1 MTKTINNR
9 KNMTTQELE
18 AVSGGVVP
26 WAAISVGIAAAKLT
40 YDLVKVFHISWTLFE
55 TNHDFRTV
63 TEGNVFCCNMTSN

>member
-26 WAAISVGIAAAKLT
+26 
-40 YDLVKVFHISWTLFE
+40 YDLSYAAGKSFYNLTH
-55 TNHDFRTV
+55 
-63 TEGNVFCCNMTSN
+63 

>member
-40 YDLVKVFHISWTLFE
+40 YDLSYADRKSTRLNSSHSGE
-55 TNHDFRTV
+55 AR
-63 TEGNVFCCNMTSN
+63 MPSSA

>member
-18 AVSGGVVP
+18 TVSGGVP

-40 YDLVKVFHISWTLFE
+40 YDLSYAAGKSFYNLTH
-55 TNHDFRTV
+55 
-63 TEGNVFCCNMTSN
+63 

>member
-26 WAAISVGIAAAKLT
+26 WAARYFCWHRCCKT
-40 YDLVKVFHISWTLFE
+40 DL
-55 TNHDFRTV
+55 
-63 TEGNVFCCNMTSN
+63 

>member
-40 YDLVKVFHISWTLFE
+40 YEEQLLQLMISLKRLTSSASVQTTL
-55 TNHDFRTV
+55 HR
-63 TEGNVFCCNMTSN
+63 